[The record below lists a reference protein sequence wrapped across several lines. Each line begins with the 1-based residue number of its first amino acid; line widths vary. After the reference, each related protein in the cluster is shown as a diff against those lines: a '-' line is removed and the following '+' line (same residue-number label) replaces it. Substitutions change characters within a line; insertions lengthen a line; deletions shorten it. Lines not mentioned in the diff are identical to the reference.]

1 MRLSSRS
8 ILAFSFRVERAS
20 QLAEDY
26 GFDVFGLNQFFGWK
40 PKRASMAEKYA
51 SMGWKGLA
59 RAMGVE
65 V

>member
-1 MRLSSRS
+1 M
-8 ILAFSFRVERAS
+8 ERAS

-26 GFDVFGLNQFFGWK
+26 GFDAFSLNQFFGWK
-40 PKRASMAEKYA
+40 PKRPSMAEKYA

>member
-1 MRLSSRS
+1 M
-8 ILAFSFRVERAS
+8 ERTS

-26 GFDVFGLNQFFGWK
+26 GFDVFSLNEFFGWK

-59 RAMGVE
+59 RAMRREHVLLYSME
-65 V
+65 LFD